1 MILLGLIV
9 VGVVFCGYVPF
20 VVMPGMGYGMALPV
34 ITVPGEKLTDNFLG
48 TGIPLTNTLVGT
60 LLADAVVLLFAFG
73 ATRKMKEVP
82 GRLQGLFEV
91 LTDALYNLVKTTAGA
106 KNAAKLFPIV
116 ATLFLFLLTAN
127 WLELIPGVDSIGL
140 MHCAEAGFSGYERK
154 GVTLYVPKAMDSGV
168 RATEENYEA
177 CHAAEAGHTDP
188 TLEAARDAVIT
199 AAAAELGVDALSW
212 KADVGNGNTLADY
225 ITAQGGD
232 PEAVYQAALEALGGA
247 EGEGAA
253 THEEGAAEGE
263 ETAAEGMAE
272 AGGQEGH
279 AAMSAEEALRKAL
292 YEPFWRDDIFVVTS
306 FVRAA
311 TTDLNLTLG
320 LALLAVIV
328 IQIFGVQALGI
339 KYFTKFVNTPALEN
353 AGKNPMGIMDFGIGL
368 LEIVSELSKVLS
380 FGFRLFGNIFAGQV
394 LLFVI
399 PFLVAW
405 IVPTAVYGLEL
416 FVGLIQAFVFA
427 MLLLVFSAMAME
439 GHGHEEDAHH

>member
-1 MILLGLIV
+1 MIFLGLIA
-9 VGVVFCGYVPF
+9 VGVVFCGVVPF

-34 ITVPGEKLTDNFLG
+34 ITVPGETLTDSFLG
-48 TGIPLTNTLVGT
+48 TGLPLTNTIVGT
-60 LLADAVVLLFAFG
+60 LLADVVVLLFAFG

-106 KNAAKLFPIV
+106 KNAAKLFPLV
-116 ATLFLFLLTAN
+116 ATLFIFLLTAN
-127 WLELIPGVDSIGL
+127 WLELVPGVDSVGM
-140 MHCAEAGFSGYERK
+140 MHCAEAGFSGYERD

-188 TLEAARDAVIT
+188 TLEAAREAAIT
-199 AAAAELGVDALSW
+199 AAAAELGVETVDW
-212 KADVGNGNTLADY
+212 KADVGNSNTLADY

-232 PEAVYQAALEALGGA
+232 PEAVYQAAIEALGNA
-247 EGEGAA
+247 EGEAA
-253 THEEGAAEGE
+253 HEEGATEGENAAEGE
-263 ETAAEGMAE
+263 
-272 AGGQEGH
+272 H
-279 AAMSAEEALRKAL
+279 AAMSPEDALQKAL

-328 IQIFGVQALGI
+328 IQIFGVQALGV
-339 KYFTKFVNTPALEN
+339 KYFAKFINTPALED
-353 AGKNPMGIMDFGIGL
+353 AGKNPMGVMDFGIGL

-399 PFLVAW
+399 PFLIAW

>member
-1 MILLGLIV
+1 MIFLGIIA
-9 VGVVFCGYVPF
+9 VGVVFCGVVPF

-34 ITVPGEKLTDNFLG
+34 ITVPGETLTDSFLG
-48 TGIPLTNTLVGT
+48 TGLPLTNTIVGT
-60 LLADAVVLLFAFG
+60 LLADVVVLLFAFG

-106 KNAAKLFPIV
+106 KNAAKLFPLV
-116 ATLFLFLLTAN
+116 ATLFIFLLTAN
-127 WLELIPGVDSIGL
+127 WLELVPGVDSVGM
-140 MHCAEAGFSGYERK
+140 MHCAEAGFSGYERD

-188 TLEAARDAVIT
+188 TLEAAREAAIT
-199 AAAAELGVDALSW
+199 AAAAELGVETVDW
-212 KADVGNGNTLADY
+212 KADVGNSNTLADY

-232 PEAVYQAALEALGGA
+232 PEAVYQAAIEALGNA
-247 EGEGAA
+247 EGEAA
-253 THEEGAAEGE
+253 HEEGATEGE
-263 ETAAEGMAE
+263 N
-272 AGGQEGH
+272 
-279 AAMSAEEALRKAL
+279 AAMSPEDALQKAL

-328 IQIFGVQALGI
+328 IQIFGVQALGV
-339 KYFTKFVNTPALEN
+339 KYFAKFINTPALED
-353 AGKNPMGIMDFGIGL
+353 AGKNPMGVMDFGIGL

-399 PFLVAW
+399 PFLIAW

>member
-1 MILLGLIV
+1 MKGVLILLGLIV
-9 VGVVFCGYVPF
+9 VGIVFCGYVPF

-34 ITVPGEKLTDNFLG
+34 ITVPGETLTDSFLG
-48 TGIPLTNTLVGT
+48 TGFPLTNTLVGT
-60 LLADAVVLLFAFG
+60 LLADIVVLLFAFG

-116 ATLFLFLLTAN
+116 ATLFIFLLTAN
-127 WLELIPGVDSIGL
+127 WLELIPGVDSVGL
-140 MHCAEAGFSGYERK
+140 MHCAEAGLSGYERN
-154 GVTLYVPKAMDSGV
+154 GATLYVPAAMDSGV

-177 CHAAEAGHTDP
+177 CHAAEEGHTDP
-188 TLEAARDAVIT
+188 ALEKARDAVMT

-212 KADVGNGNTLADY
+212 KEDVGNGNTLADY
-225 ITAQGGD
+225 VTAQGGD
-232 PEAVYQAALEALGGA
+232 PEAVYQAAMEALGGA

-253 THEEGAAEGE
+253 EHEEAAAEGE
-263 ETAAEGMAE
+263 EASAEE
-272 AGGQEGH
+272 H
-279 AAMSAEEALRKAL
+279 AAMSAEEALHEAL

-416 FVGLIQAFVFA
+416 FVGMIQAFVFA